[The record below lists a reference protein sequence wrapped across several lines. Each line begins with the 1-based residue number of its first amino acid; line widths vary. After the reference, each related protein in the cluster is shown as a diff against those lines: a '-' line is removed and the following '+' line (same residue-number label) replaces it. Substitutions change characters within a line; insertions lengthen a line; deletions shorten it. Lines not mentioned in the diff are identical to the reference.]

1 MREIGD
7 RDLLY
12 RVLIVSETVGA
23 IGRSTGSVVDI
34 LGASEHNNRRDAI
47 GSAMMFYEG
56 QAVVLLEGM
65 RADVDRLLKRLFADP
80 RHRILKILSD
90 RPIVQRR
97 LADPV
102 RLYALS
108 PEQAAECIGGRR
120 LEDVGAEDLERLLS
134 CDRLRVSACAA

>member
-1 MREIGD
+1 M
-7 RDLLY
+7 LY

-23 IGRSTGSVVDI
+23 IGRSAGSVVDI

-56 QAVVLLEGM
+56 QAAVLLEGM
-65 RADVDRLLKRLFADP
+65 RADLDRLVKRLLADP
-80 RHRILKILSD
+80 RHRAMRILSD

-97 LADPV
+97 INEPV
-102 RLYALS
+102 RLCALS
-108 PEQAAECIGGRR
+108 PEQAAEYLRGRR
-120 LEDVGAEDLERLLS
+120 LEDVAVEGLERLLS

>member
-1 MREIGD
+1 M
-7 RDLLY
+7 LY

-23 IGRSTGSVVDI
+23 IGRSAGSVVDI

-56 QAVVLLEGM
+56 QAAVLLEGM

-80 RHRILKILSD
+80 RHRILRVLSD

-97 LADPV
+97 LSDPV

-108 PEQAAECIGGRR
+108 PEQAEEYLHGRR
-120 LEDVGAEDLERLLS
+120 LDDVGTEGLERLLS